1 MCAAAG
7 VAPPADRAARRR
19 SARNQPG
26 VARPSARRPP
36 PDQRA
41 HPEQGADDGHALVV
55 QGGLTCQRQGSLVQR
70 QRAD

>member
-7 VAPPADRAARRR
+7 VAPPAPVGWAGRRLDIAYAALYLA
-19 SARNQPG
+19 SDEASF
-26 VARPSARRPP
+26 VT
-36 PDQRA
+36 
-41 HPEQGADDGHALVV
+41 GHALVV